1 MKKKKSEFGK
11 ITSTELLNAVYYGC
25 AGAATTVLAV
35 VAKGSINLHTDGLLV
50 AGAFLGP
57 FFGCIF
63 KHGAT
68 NSEGKLFKKEG

>member
-1 MKKKKSEFGK
+1 MKKQTSEFGK
-11 ITSTELLNAVYYGC
+11 ITGTDLLNAVYYGC
-25 AGAATTVLAV
+25 AGAAATVLTV
-35 VAKGSINLHTDGLLV
+35 IAKGTIVWHSDGLLV

-68 NSEGKLFKKEG
+68 NSDGKLFKKEQ